1 LFSSINNRGQL
12 TSSLEEYLDHIHYLH
27 DIFLL
32 HVDSLNNVLKE
43 QLMNRL
49 LIPVYIFSLIK
60 REKFSRVKVNSI
72 IKNSIDCFIFSRIHE
87 LYLINYQLFFFSL
100 K

>member
-1 LFSSINNRGQL
+1 MNNRVQL
-12 TSSLEEYLDHIHYLH
+12 TSSLEEYLDHIHYLQ

-32 HVDSLNNVLKE
+32 NVNSLNVVLKD

-60 REKFSRVKVNSI
+60 REKFSRVKVKIRLRVSYFNFLI
-72 IKNSIDCFIFSRIHE
+72 QRIQE
-87 LYLINYQLFFFSL
+87 LC
-100 K
+100 

>member
-1 LFSSINNRGQL
+1 MGEANMKYSERPAKPIQFINNRGQL
-12 TSSLEEYLDHIHYLH
+12 ISSLEEYLDHIHYLQ

-32 HVDSLNNVLKE
+32 NVDSLNNVLKD

-60 REKFSRVKVNSI
+60 RDKFSRVKFLNYRNQNS
-72 IKNSIDCFIFSRIHE
+72 SD
-87 LYLINYQLFFFSL
+87 LL
-100 K
+100 

>member
-1 LFSSINNRGQL
+1 MIIFFFPFDYFSINNRGQL
-12 TSSLEEYLDHIHYLH
+12 TSSLEEYLDHIHYLQ

-32 HVDSLNNVLKE
+32 NVDSLNNVLKE

-60 REKFSRVKVNSI
+60 RDKFSRVKVND
-72 IKNSIDCFIFSRIHE
+72 DCFVLIFYI
-87 LYLINYQLFFFSL
+87 
-100 K
+100 